1 MIIIIILIIIIII
14 IIIIIVTITM
24 WEFFIQMAYITQGGF
39 AEKVVEKNV
48 RSILGFQFIKIYFK
62 KLLFRHLFL
71 GVLCYNRPSCPL
83 NFCENI
89 ENWKKNSF
97 FYLKVK
103 DRFLF

>member
-48 RSILGFQFIKIYFK
+48 RSILGFQFIRIYFK

-83 NFCENI
+83 LRNFCENI

-97 FYLKVK
+97 FFMWK
-103 DRFLF
+103 